1 MCEHSFRVARYLMRR
16 LEERLNMNISTH
28 TKKVL
33 FLSDLDG
40 TWLSKNPANRRALDE
55 GVQELRDEYAA
66 KGVDLEFGYVTAR
79 PPERVAQ
86 ENLPS
91 PDWTITFNG
100 GRIDKGTGFTV
111 NDKGE
116 RVKAEAYAN
125 WDEFNDISHF
135 DSSKAVEGAKEVLA
149 SGKFGAMTLN
159 TIGEVVENPA
169 ADDCKF
175 ATHLCFPLSNVSLN
189 DAERTDDDHNGT
201 PDILQPS
208 MFKAPEQLLEF
219 STELNLQMK
228 NSGVEYEISPAYLFQ
243 GKPYAMLD
251 IASPLA
257 NKGDAVGYLRD
268 EQGVTHDHLIVAG
281 DGGNDISMMRD
292 SSGRDDGR
300 RAIVVGPDAGLR
312 HAAAGLSNVILQ
324 DPDED
329 CSLGVLDGLRRHLEA
344 IAAE

>member
-1 MCEHSFRVARYLMRR
+1 
-16 LEERLNMNISTH
+16 MNISTH
-28 TKKVL
+28 HKKVL

-40 TWLSKNPANRRALDE
+40 TWLSKNPANRKALDE
-55 GVQELRDEYAA
+55 GVQELRDEYAG

-86 ENLPS
+86 ENLPT

-100 GRIDKGTGFTV
+100 GRIDKGTGFEV
-111 NDKGE
+111 NAQGE
-116 RVKAEAYAN
+116 KIKTEAYAN

-135 DSSKAVEGAKEVLA
+135 DSSKAVEGAKQVLA
-149 SGKFGAMTLN
+149 SGKFGDMTLA

-189 DAERTDDDHNGT
+189 DAELTDNDHDGT

-208 MFKAPEQLLEF
+208 MFKAPTQLLNF
-219 STELNLQMK
+219 STALNLVME
-228 NSGVEYEISPAYLFQ
+228 NSGAEYEISPTYLFQ

-257 NKGDAVGYLRD
+257 NKGEAVGYLR
-268 EQGVTHDHLIVAG
+268 EERGVDHDHLIIAG

-292 SSGRDDGR
+292 PFGRDDGR

-312 HAAAGLSNVILQ
+312 QAASGLSNAILQ
-324 DPDED
+324 DPNED